1 MCVWAWDCVCLLA
14 TLMSLLPM
22 SGGTVPEI
30 WLEMVAAISCLHHS
44 TCEPVGLHRKRPL
57 KHWYALTTQKQVT
70 FYKFHYFVFFFLQF
84 LYWCFTLK
92 AISLPFSY
100 ALKKQHFFITFIME
114 YQFNYCFWGIATYLK
129 VPILS
134 PMACTMSHPVHT
146 PISGPIVAKKP
157 FCKFFGGYFR
167 VFNFLENHNCIY
179 ILSNEWFLYI
189 MTLPWMYTKWN
200 ATRVEGFGLNW
211 VMLCEE
217 NVPGFLSA
225 ALSGQIALIAAD
237 DQQLLNEHIWTEY
250 RGDLRSF
257 LVDR

>member
-1 MCVWAWDCVCLLA
+1 MNRSGGE
-14 TLMSLLPM
+14 TLQRLNGDSSKQWHTKHTQSFTRTLTDADTHVAISGGLTRKSGLLPAYQLRNTNWWVLLSAWVTM
-22 SGGTVPEI
+22 HVCVSVRLRVSASYLDVPVTNVRWDRSWDLTGDGGGYQLLTPLYMWTCWTAQKETVKTLICINNSKTSYFLQIP
-30 WLEMVAAISCLHHS
+30 LLCL
-44 TCEPVGLHRKRPL
+44 
-57 KHWYALTTQKQVT
+57 
-70 FYKFHYFVFFFLQF
+70 FFLQF

-167 VFNFLENHNCIY
+167 V
-179 ILSNEWFLYI
+179 
-189 MTLPWMYTKWN
+189 
-200 ATRVEGFGLNW
+200 
-211 VMLCEE
+211 
-217 NVPGFLSA
+217 
-225 ALSGQIALIAAD
+225 
-237 DQQLLNEHIWTEY
+237 
-250 RGDLRSF
+250 
-257 LVDR
+257 